1 MRRMH
6 AFSRRTLLKGIAA
19 GAGLAVAAPALRRA
33 SRSAAA
39 PGLRAPGSLPFPNL
53 PEGTDTLP
61 QIEHIVVL
69 MMENHSFDDHF
80 GMLKRGD
87 GFKLGSD
94 GKPVDANPNPDG
106 SFLKAFHI

>member
-69 MMENHSFDDHF
+69 MMENHSFDNYF
-80 GMLKRGD
+80 GVLGRGE
-87 GFKLGSD
+87 GFQPGPGGLPANSCPDNAGH
-94 GKPVDANPNPDG
+94 PVPA
-106 SFLKAFHI
+106 